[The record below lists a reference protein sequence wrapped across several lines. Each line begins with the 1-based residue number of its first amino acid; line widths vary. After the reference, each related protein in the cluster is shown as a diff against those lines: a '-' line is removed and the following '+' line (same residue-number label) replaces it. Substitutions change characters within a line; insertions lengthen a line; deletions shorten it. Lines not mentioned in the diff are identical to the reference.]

1 MDDAREDWKDAEL
14 IASEIAFWSVSV
26 SDVGGRKSVLLLF
39 ESKLRRMRVD
49 KVGRSPLLLDSGG
62 LESPAIF
69 PHACTIIFNNKQKE
83 YTMGNEKIRQKRLG
97 LTRHTYRPSRTGRK
111 HISDQNNWA

>member
-1 MDDAREDWKDAEL
+1 M
-14 IASEIAFWSVSV
+14 

-62 LESPAIF
+62 LESPAMF
-69 PHACTIIFNNKQKE
+69 PTFVYSDVQRKAERI
-83 YTMGNEKIRQKRLG
+83 YNE
-97 LTRHTYRPSRTGRK
+97 
-111 HISDQNNWA
+111 DEE